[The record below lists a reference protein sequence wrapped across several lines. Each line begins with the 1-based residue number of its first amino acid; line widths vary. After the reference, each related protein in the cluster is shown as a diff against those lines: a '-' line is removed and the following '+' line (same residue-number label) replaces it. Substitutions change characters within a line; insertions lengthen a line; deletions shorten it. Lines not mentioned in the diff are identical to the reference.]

1 MLFRTFGILERT
13 MALVTIKDKF
23 QVTLPAKLR
32 ARIGVRVGDLMDATV
47 HEDGILLRPKV
58 VVDRNATADELERML
73 RETVVAA
80 DDQGRPEE
88 AILEDAIADV
98 AAARRRRAGESR
110 SRLQC
115 GRRRRTY
122 GRHLPSSSGEGGSR
136 SRGDSLGADHR
147 GVSLGRRPTEA

>member
-1 MLFRTFGILERT
+1 MLFSTFGILERA

-58 VVDRNATADELERML
+58 VVDRNAVADELERML
-73 RETVVAA
+73 RETVVAP

-88 AILEDAIADV
+88 TILENAIADV
-98 AAARRRRAGESR
+98 AAARRH
-110 SRLQC
+110 
-115 GRRRRTY
+115 RRR
-122 GRHLPSSSGEGGSR
+122 
-136 SRGDSLGADHR
+136 
-147 GVSLGRRPTEA
+147 